1 MSTTKRD
8 WFEYNE
14 AKTRR
19 FQTFL
24 WLLLL
29 VLDTVPLPS
38 LYKGKGRKPPPT
50 RDIIICLTFKI
61 YYIISYRDLIGE
73 LRKYKKEL
81 GLQKIPHFNT
91 LRRYMVDPRIT
102 VLLGILLVFLLQPIA
117 ALETV
122 FASDATGFGTDRK
135 SEYFTVIL
143 KSQAKKKD
151 AKNKKLLQKKKKKD
165 FVKLHITIGTISQ
178 MIICAVS
185 TIGKKREPTQFKT
198 MVKMVSSIFKIKEWL
213 GDAGYLSR
221 EACNLVSKQHGIPF
235 FWPKSNSTAKSKGSY
250 AWSDMITMFKKNL
263 EVFKKHYHQRSK
275 VESVFSVIK
284 NYFGSTVFSRRIEGQ
299 LNELLF
305 KVLAYNLCRLG
316 EVAYY
321 MKIDIDSSFLYHEND
336 DTVPMATCV
345 LPQKASG

>member
-14 AKTRR
+14 VKTRR
-19 FQTFL
+19 FQNYIG
-24 WLLLL
+24 LLLL

-38 LYKGKGRKPPPT
+38 LYRGIGRKPPPT
-50 RDIIICLTFKI
+50 RDIIICLIFKI
-61 YYIISYRDLIGE
+61 YYRISYRDIIGE
-73 LRKYKKEL
+73 LRKYQKEL
-81 GLQKIPHFNT
+81 GLKKIPHFNT

-117 ALETV
+117 ALETI

-135 SEYFTVIL
+135 SEYFRVIL

-151 AKNKKLLQKKKKKD
+151 TKNKKLRQKTKKKD

-178 MIICAVS
+178 MVVCAVS

-198 MVKMVSSIFKIKEWL
+198 MVEMVSSIFKIKEWL

-221 EACNLVSKQHGIPF
+221 EACNLVTKQHGIPF
-235 FWPKSNSTAKSKGSY
+235 FWPKSNSTAKSRGSY
-250 AWSDMITMFKKNL
+250 AWADMITMFKENL
-263 EVFKKHYHQRSK
+263 EYFKKHYHQRSK
-275 VESVFSVIK
+275 VESVFFVIK

-299 LNELLF
+299 LNEMLF
-305 KVLAYNLCRLG
+305 KVLAYKICRLS

-321 MKIDIDSSFLYHEND
+321 MKIDIYSTFLYQKND
-336 DTVPMATCV
+336 GFKHMMTCV